1 MVERTMSDTNTL
13 NYIADLKNHVCNGW
27 TETIAGE
34 TVQHSSQVDALV
46 KNVLRKENIDNGNRP
61 SGIPTANNPTGRFLA
76 LMNTTPTH
84 QAKSIDDGTSSLLPY
99 GDSKEFNNNPNY
111 RPNMI
116 EVLNTPFDHI
126 ERIVLQDLSD
136 TLFKDG
142 KNYFKGLFTFPASLS
157 DEFHGGFSGFTM
169 EDPEGIATFVDED
182 ETHTIKCGVNDIFK
196 SEVNRNIGG
205 FFIDSF
211 TYTPFVDYSQVY
223 EGGDPRVGV
232 YSDQFLTDYNTE
244 KYDVVDNQI
253 DKNRHKMSS
262 KLYEL
267 GNLKKDLEDAK
278 VAFRNAVKSP
288 TRLGNFGVDAW
299 H

>member
-1 MVERTMSDTNTL
+1 
-13 NYIADLKNHVCNGW
+13 
-27 TETIAGE
+27 
-34 TVQHSSQVDALV
+34 
-46 KNVLRKENIDNGNRP
+46 
-61 SGIPTANNPTGRFLA
+61 
-76 LMNTTPTH
+76 
-84 QAKSIDDGTSSLLPY
+84 
-99 GDSKEFNNNPNY
+99 
-111 RPNMI
+111 MI

-126 ERIVLQDLSD
+126 ERIVLQDLSN
-136 TLFKDG
+136 TMGLPG
-142 KNYFKGLFTFPASLS
+142 QNNYFKGLFKFPASPS
-157 DEFHGGFSGFTM
+157 DNFHGGFSGFTM
-169 EDPEGIATFVDED
+169 ADPEGIATFVDED

-211 TYTPFVDYSQVY
+211 TYTPFVDYSQVG

-244 KYDVVDNQI
+244 KYDVADNQI